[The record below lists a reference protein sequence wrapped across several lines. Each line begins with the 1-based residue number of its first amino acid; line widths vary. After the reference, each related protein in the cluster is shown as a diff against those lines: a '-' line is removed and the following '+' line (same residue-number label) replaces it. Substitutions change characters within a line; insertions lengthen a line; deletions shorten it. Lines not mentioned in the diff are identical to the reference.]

1 MNSKYIWIA
10 VIIVAI
16 IAGVATYFY
25 ISTNNSNTIG
35 SENNSYNATRTGTN
49 NDVSN
54 NSSLDLPDTQT
65 PETTI
70 EEVEIASF
78 STKIYTKDSDRQNN
92 ISIACSILN
101 DTIVEKKSEFSFCN
115 TVGKATSSKGYE
127 KADVFQNGE
136 VVQALG
142 GGMCQIS
149 TTLYN
154 AVLSTPETEVTE
166 RHEHSNYVPYI
177 DDGKDAAVAYGS
189 YDFKFKNNNDFDL
202 KIKADNTEDNVNIKI
217 LKLEEHT

>member
-1 MNSKYIWIA
+1 MKLKYVWI
-10 VIIVAI
+10 VLVIVAI
-16 IAGVATYFY
+16 VAGIATYFY
-25 ISTNNSNTIG
+25 VSNKNKEEET
-35 SENNSYNATRTGTN
+35 SPYNATKTATANEQLN
-49 NDVSN
+49 NL
-54 NSSLDLPDTQT
+54 SSET
-65 PETTI
+65 PNAEEPKTETAI
-70 EEVEIASF
+70 EETEIASF

-101 DTIVEKKSEFSFCN
+101 DTIVEKNSEFSFCD

-127 KADVFQNGE
+127 KADVYQDGE

-154 AVLSTPETEVTE
+154 AILATPGTDVTE

-177 DDGKDAAVAYGS
+177 EDGKDAAVAYGS

-202 KIKADNTEDNVNIKI
+202 KIKADNTENNVNITI
-217 LKLEEHT
+217 YKLEEKAI